1 MFTNDPAV
9 YELAGPP
16 GKIIEDTGLKG
27 ETVGGARVSSLHANF
42 IVNLGGASSRDV
54 LALIGLVRR
63 RVHDRIGVWLDCEVR
78 YADETGSSSRRRR
91 PAREELPELT
101 LHPATPPAALT

>member
-1 MFTNDPAV
+1 MDALHVPEEGDPREEDRV
-9 YELAGPP
+9 FLCDLGPP

-54 LALIGLVRR
+54 LGLIGLVRR

-78 YADETGSSSRRRR
+78 YADETGKLV
-91 PAREELPELT
+91 PASEACP
-101 LHPATPPAALT
+101 